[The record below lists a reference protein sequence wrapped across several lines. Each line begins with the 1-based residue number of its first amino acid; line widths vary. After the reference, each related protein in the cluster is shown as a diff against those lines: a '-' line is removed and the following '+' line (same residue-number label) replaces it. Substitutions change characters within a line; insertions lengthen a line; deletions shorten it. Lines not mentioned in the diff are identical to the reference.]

1 MSFDGAPIEQFSK
14 WWPKNFAIAHKT
26 IHPRSLPA
34 SIFCHPP
41 TEAEPNLLLSPSPAV
56 FSSPQTAVGLTQTAT
71 NSSRNDHGALVFSIC
86 SDCANIGG
94 IQMGNN
100 HFVVFF
106 FNCAFASSM
115 RINLRSY
122 FSNVFLSVC
131 FFLYVCRQQAI
142 CVVCFLDWVSVVRN
156 MGRRCRPDVYFENPF
171 AINFQQK
178 GF

>member
-26 IHPRSLPA
+26 IHPARFPLQFFVTHPLRQSPICFFLP
-34 SIFCHPP
+34 PP
-41 TEAEPNLLLSPSPAV
+41 V
-56 FSSPQTAVGLTQTAT
+56 FSSPQTAVGLTQT
-71 NSSRNDHGALVFSIC
+71 GAETSTALSCFLFALIVQISAAYKWEIITLSC
-86 SDCANIGG
+86 
-94 IQMGNN
+94 
-100 HFVVFF
+100 FF
-106 FNCAFASSM
+106 FQCAFASSM

-142 CVVCFLDWVSVVRN
+142 CAVCFLDWVSVVRN
-156 MGRRCRPDVYFENPF
+156 MGRRCRLDVYFENPF